1 MVTTN
6 FRKRLVLG
14 ALVTV
19 LVAFTAVFLLSGP
32 KDATAK
38 KPATTTKAFQRAADS
53 QGTRAPAEPRAIPA
67 AAAAARALVGT
78 AAFRQEV
85 GNVARAAGL
94 GSVARDVVGA
104 LFGFAATRTSSG
116 PDVLLD
122 GPAM

>member
-38 KPATTTKAFQRAADS
+38 KPATTKAFQRAADS